1 MGGEVVHALRGVDI
15 AIRRNEYVAIM
26 GPSGSGKST
35 LMNLIGCLDT
45 PNAGEY
51 WLNGELVSD
60 KDEDELARVRNR
72 EIGFVFQTFNLLPR
86 ATALHNVELP
96 LVYAGVGSDERRKR
110 ATEALERVQLGDRIQ
125 HRPNELSGG
134 QRQRVA
140 IARALVN
147 QPSILLADE
156 PTGNL
161 DSTTSEEIMRVF
173 EGSGRAGT
181 DGHHGDPRVGHCGSR
196 ASRHRPARRFGL
208 QRRQARNFHQVSRH
222 RPARSSPERLT
233 VPFVEA
239 IWLALAQIR
248 VQKLK
253 SFFTLLGVTIGVMF
267 LIAVISIVQG
277 MSSYMEN
284 DFAAKMLG
292 VNTFTLRRFPW
303 FGDGASSEEEWRT
316 WLRRPRIYHSDLPL
330 VASVLPPSSR
340 YAVESQEFLQAQSQY
355 SRPKQVEAH
364 AVDGDYFTIKKYDVR
379 VGRLFTQQESTL
391 GAPVVVIG
399 DEVAQYFFRDL
410 DPLGRQLR
418 IKGMPYQVIG
428 VLEKQGSVFGL
439 SLDRVAIAPYN
450 SPLHHFTNPRGDV
463 DGIMVQTPTPLAMG
477 DAMESVREV
486 MRGRRKLRP
495 GEPDNFF
502 METSASALAFMDKL
516 KKIMTMAGTAFP
528 AIGLIVGGLV
538 IMNIMLVAVAERTR
552 EIGIRK
558 SLGARRRDIMR
569 QFLVEAATLSTLGA
583 IIGILLGI
591 AIAKIIEWKTPLPA
605 AIAPWSIVVA
615 TLLGTVVG
623 IISGVY
629 PARRAASLD
638 PIEALRKE

>member
-1 MGGEVVHALRGVDI
+1 
-15 AIRRNEYVAIM
+15 
-26 GPSGSGKST
+26 
-35 LMNLIGCLDT
+35 
-45 PNAGEY
+45 
-51 WLNGELVSD
+51 
-60 KDEDELARVRNR
+60 
-72 EIGFVFQTFNLLPR
+72 LPFI
-86 ATALHNVELP
+86 
-96 LVYAGVGSDERRKR
+96 
-110 ATEALERVQLGDRIQ
+110 EAV
-125 HRPNELSGG
+125 
-134 QRQRVA
+134 
-140 IARALVN
+140 
-147 QPSILLADE
+147 
-156 PTGNL
+156 
-161 DSTTSEEIMRVF
+161 
-173 EGSGRAGT
+173 
-181 DGHHGDPRVGHCGSR
+181 
-196 ASRHRPARRFGL
+196 
-208 QRRQARNFHQVSRH
+208 
-222 RPARSSPERLT
+222 
-233 VPFVEA
+233 
-239 IWLALAQIR
+239 WLALAQIR

-253 SFFTLLGVTIGVMF
+253 SFFTLLGVCIGVMF

-316 WLRRPRIYHSDLPL
+316 WLRRPRIYHTDLAL
-330 VASVLPPSSR
+330 VASVLPPGSR
-340 YAVESQEFLQAQSQY
+340 IAVESQEYLQAQSQWA
-355 SRPKQVEAH
+355 RPKQVEAH
-364 AVDGDYFTIKKYDVR
+364 AIDGDYFTIKKYDVR
-379 VGRLFTQQESTL
+379 VGRAFTSQESTLGAL

-399 DEVAQYFFRDL
+399 DEVAKFFFPDL

-418 IKGMPYQVIG
+418 IKGMPYTVIG

-463 DGIMVQTPTPLAMG
+463 DGIMVQAPTPLAMG
-477 DAMESVREV
+477 EAMESVREV
-486 MRGRRKLRP
+486 MRGRRKLHP
-495 GEPDNFF
+495 GDPDNFF

-516 KKIMTMAGTAFP
+516 KTIMTMAGTAFP
-528 AIGLIVGGLV
+528 AIGLIVGGMV

-605 AIAPWSIVVA
+605 SIAPWSIVMA

-623 IISGVY
+623 IVSGVY

>member
-1 MGGEVVHALRGVDI
+1 M
-15 AIRRNEYVAIM
+15 
-26 GPSGSGKST
+26 
-35 LMNLIGCLDT
+35 
-45 PNAGEY
+45 
-51 WLNGELVSD
+51 
-60 KDEDELARVRNR
+60 
-72 EIGFVFQTFNLLPR
+72 
-86 ATALHNVELP
+86 
-96 LVYAGVGSDERRKR
+96 
-110 ATEALERVQLGDRIQ
+110 
-125 HRPNELSGG
+125 
-134 QRQRVA
+134 
-140 IARALVN
+140 
-147 QPSILLADE
+147 
-156 PTGNL
+156 
-161 DSTTSEEIMRVF
+161 
-173 EGSGRAGT
+173 
-181 DGHHGDPRVGHCGSR
+181 
-196 ASRHRPARRFGL
+196 
-208 QRRQARNFHQVSRH
+208 
-222 RPARSSPERLT
+222 
-233 VPFVEA
+233 PFVEA

-303 FGDGASSEEEWRT
+303 FGDGAASEEEWRQ
-316 WLRRPRIYHSDLPL
+316 WQRRPRIYHSELPL
-330 VASVLPPSSR
+330 VASVLPPGAR
-340 YAVESQEFLQAQSQY
+340 YAVESQEYLQASSQY
-355 SRPKQVEAH
+355 ARPKQVEAH
-364 AVDGDYFTIKKYDVR
+364 AVDGDYFTIKKYDVSK
-379 VGRLFTQQESTL
+379 GRLFTPQEATA

-399 DEVAQYFFRDL
+399 DEVASYFFRDL
-410 DPLGRQLR
+410 DPVGRSLR
-418 IKGMPYQVIG
+418 IRGMPYQVVG

-450 SPLHHFTNPRGDV
+450 SPLHHHTNPRGDV
-463 DGIMVQTPTPLAMG
+463 DGIMVQAPSALTMG

-495 GEPDNFF
+495 GQPDNFF

-558 SLGARRRDIMR
+558 SLGARRRDILR

-583 IIGILLGI
+583 LVGI
-591 AIAKIIEWKTPLPA
+591 ALGVVIAKIIEWKTPLPA
-605 AIAPWSIVVA
+605 DVAPWSIVVA

-623 IISGVY
+623 IVSGVY

>member
-1 MGGEVVHALRGVDI
+1 M
-15 AIRRNEYVAIM
+15 
-26 GPSGSGKST
+26 
-35 LMNLIGCLDT
+35 
-45 PNAGEY
+45 
-51 WLNGELVSD
+51 
-60 KDEDELARVRNR
+60 
-72 EIGFVFQTFNLLPR
+72 
-86 ATALHNVELP
+86 
-96 LVYAGVGSDERRKR
+96 
-110 ATEALERVQLGDRIQ
+110 
-125 HRPNELSGG
+125 
-134 QRQRVA
+134 
-140 IARALVN
+140 
-147 QPSILLADE
+147 
-156 PTGNL
+156 
-161 DSTTSEEIMRVF
+161 
-173 EGSGRAGT
+173 
-181 DGHHGDPRVGHCGSR
+181 
-196 ASRHRPARRFGL
+196 
-208 QRRQARNFHQVSRH
+208 
-222 RPARSSPERLT
+222 
-233 VPFVEA
+233 PFVEA

-253 SFFTLLGVTIGVMF
+253 SFFTLLGVCIGVMF

-303 FGDGASSEEEWRT
+303 FGDGAGSEEEWRT

-330 VASVLPPSSR
+330 VASVLPPGSR
-340 YAVESQEFLQAQSQY
+340 YAVESQEFLQGQSQWA
-355 SRPKQVEAH
+355 RPKQVEAH
-364 AVDGDYFTIKKYDVR
+364 AVDGDYFTIKKYDVH
-379 VGRLFTQQESTL
+379 VGRLFTQQEASL

-399 DEVAQYFFRDL
+399 DEVAKYFFPDL

-418 IKGMPYQVIG
+418 IKGMPYSVIG

-450 SPLHHFTNPRGDV
+450 SPLHHGDV
-463 DGIMVQTPTPLAMG
+463 DGIMVQAPTPILMT

-486 MRGRRKLRP
+486 MRGRRKLHP
-495 GEPDNFF
+495 GDPDNFF

-516 KKIMTMAGTAFP
+516 KKVMTMAGTAFP

-538 IMNIMLVAVAERTR
+538 IMNIMLVAVAERTH

-583 IIGILLGI
+583 VIGIVLGI
-591 AIAKIIEWKTPLPA
+591 GAAKVIEWKTPLPA
-605 AIAPWSIVVA
+605 AVAPWSIVMA

-629 PARRAASLD
+629 PARKAASLD